1 MKEQYQEE
9 YNNLQRELRM
19 ESEVKDKAK
28 QLCIHNF
35 YKSKNGKLNS
45 TSFYSIKEKQPSRT
59 IKEIW
64 HNGQSVTD
72 PEEIIRKMQE
82 WYESTASRE
91 WEQVETLTD
100 MINDLQLDLPQI
112 DPETRDLLDEEITRE
127 EVESAINEA
136 QEISAPGPT
145 GQTITLST
153 NFSSRRSWTSSQQ
166 L

>member
-1 MKEQYQEE
+1 
-9 YNNLQRELRM
+9 
-19 ESEVKDKAK
+19 
-28 QLCIHNF
+28 
-35 YKSKNGKLNS
+35 
-45 TSFYSIKEKQPSRT
+45 
-59 IKEIW
+59 
-64 HNGQSVTD
+64 
-72 PEEIIRKMQE
+72 
-82 WYESTASRE
+82 
-91 WEQVETLTD
+91 
-100 MINDLQLDLPQI
+100 MINDIQLDLPQI